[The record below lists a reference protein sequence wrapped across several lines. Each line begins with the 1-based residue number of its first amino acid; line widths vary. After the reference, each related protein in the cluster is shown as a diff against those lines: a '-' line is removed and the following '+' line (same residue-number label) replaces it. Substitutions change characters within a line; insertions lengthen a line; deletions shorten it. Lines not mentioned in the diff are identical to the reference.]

1 MKRTPLQRKTPLTSG
16 GQRRKRCPSCRVM
29 FVPSRSSQA
38 VCGEIECAIDHGQS
52 ERGQASA
59 RKALADVERRE
70 IKVRKEALKS
80 RGDYAK
86 EAQAVINR
94 YVRLRDAHL
103 GCISCDKPA
112 TWGGQWH
119 CSHFRSVGAAA
130 HLRFNLWNMNKS
142 CSQCNAHLS
151 GNIMVYRPRLVEKI
165 GAEKV
170 AWLERNQDLV
180 RHEIPYL
187 KRLKSVFTKK
197 AKRLEK
203 RYEGFGSCAAM

>member
-1 MKRTPLQRKTPLTSG
+1 MTIERKQPKPKTCRNPACRTS
-16 GQRRKRCPSCRVM
+16 
-29 FVPSRSSQA
+29 FVPQRLGQA
-38 VCGEIECAIDHGQS
+38 VCNYTCGLAIKDVNQ
-52 ERGQASA
+52 EKA
-59 RKALADVERRE
+59 RKSLAQVERRE
-70 IKVRKEALKS
+70 IKVRKEKLKS
-80 RGDYAK
+80 RADHAQ

-112 TWGGQWH
+112 SWGGQWH

-165 GAEKV
+165 GSEKV
-170 AWLERNQDLV
+170 EWLECNQELV
-180 RHEIPYL
+180 RHEIDYL
-187 KRLKSVFTKK
+187 KRVKAIFTKK
-197 AKRLEK
+197 CRRLEV
-203 RYEGFGSCAAM
+203 RIQCNAA

>member
-1 MKRTPLQRKTPLTSG
+1 MSLPAKQPKPKTCKNPD
-16 GQRRKRCPSCRVM
+16 CRAS
-29 FVPSRSSQA
+29 FVPQRLGQA
-38 VCGEIECAIDHGQS
+38 VCSPKC
-52 ERGQASA
+52 
-59 RKALADVERRE
+59 ALATVEAQKAKEKKSLAQAGRRD

-80 RGDYAK
+80 RADHAK
-86 EAQAVINR
+86 EAQTVINR

-170 AWLERNQDLV
+170 AWLECNQDLV

-203 RYEGFGSCAAM
+203 RYEGFVSCAAM

>member
-1 MKRTPLQRKTPLTSG
+1 MSLPTKQPKPKTC
-16 GQRRKRCPSCRVM
+16 KNKACAAK
-29 FVPSRSSQA
+29 FVPQRL
-38 VCGEIECAIDHGQS
+38 GQS
-52 ERGQASA
+52 VCSPKCALATKDVNQVKA
-59 RKALADVERRE
+59 RKALAQVERAE
-70 IKVRKEALKS
+70 IKVRKEKLKS
-80 RGDYAK
+80 RADHAK

-112 TWGGQWH
+112 SWGGQWH

-170 AWLERNQDLV
+170 AWLECNQDLV

-187 KRLKSVFTKK
+187 KRLKSVFAKK
-197 AKRLEK
+197 VKRLEK
-203 RYEGFGSCAAM
+203 RYEGVGSCAAM

>member
-1 MKRTPLQRKTPLTSG
+1 MTIERKQP
-16 GQRRKRCPSCRVM
+16 RPKKCRVATCRAS
-29 FVPSRSSQA
+29 FVPARIGQA
-38 VCGEIECAIDHGQS
+38 VCSPACAMIDAPRH
-52 ERGQASA
+52 EPKA
-59 RKALADVERRE
+59 RKALADIERRD
-70 IKVRKEALKS
+70 IKVRKEKLKI
-80 RGDYAK
+80 RADHAK

-112 TWGGQWH
+112 NWGGQWH

-151 GNIMVYRPRLVEKI
+151 GNIMGYRPRLVAKI
-165 GAEKV
+165 GQEKV
-170 AWLERNQDLV
+170 DWLECNQDLV

-187 KRLKSVFTKK
+187 KRLKAVFAKK
-197 AKRLEK
+197 CRRLEA
-203 RYEGFGSCAAM
+203 RIQCNAA

>member
-1 MKRTPLQRKTPLTSG
+1 MTIERKQPKPKTCKNPA
-16 GQRRKRCPSCRVM
+16 CRAS
-29 FVPSRSSQA
+29 FVPQRLGQA
-38 VCGEIECAIDHGQS
+38 VCSPKC
-52 ERGQASA
+52 
-59 RKALADVERRE
+59 ALATVEVQKAKEKKSLAQAGRRD

-80 RGDYAK
+80 RGDHAK

-170 AWLERNQDLV
+170 EWLECNQDLV

-187 KRLKSVFTKK
+187 KRLKAVFTKK
-197 AKRLEK
+197 AKRLEA
-203 RYEGFGSCAAM
+203 RIQCNAA

>member
-1 MKRTPLQRKTPLTSG
+1 MKRTPLQRKTPLKSG
-16 GQRRKRCPSCRVM
+16 AARRKRCPECRVM
-29 FVPSRSSQA
+29 FTPSRDTQA
-38 VCGEIECAIDHGQS
+38 VCGEIECAISYGKS
-52 ERGQASA
+52 EKGQASA
-59 RKALADVERRE
+59 KKALADVGRRE
-70 IKVRKEALKS
+70 IKVRKEALKT
-80 RGDYAK
+80 RADHAK
-86 EAQAVINR
+86 DAQTVINR

-112 TWGGQWH
+112 SWGGQWH

-170 AWLERNQDLV
+170 EWLECNQELV

-187 KRLKSVFTKK
+187 KRLKAVFTKK
-197 AKRLEK
+197 AKRLEA
-203 RYEGFGSCAAM
+203 RIQCNAA

>member
-1 MKRTPLQRKTPLTSG
+1 MTIERKQPKPKTCKNPA
-16 GQRRKRCPSCRVM
+16 CRAS
-29 FVPSRSSQA
+29 FVPQRLGQA
-38 VCGEIECAIDHGQS
+38 VCSPKCGLAIKEVNQ
-52 ERGQASA
+52 EKA
-59 RKALADVERRE
+59 RKSLAQVGRAD

-80 RGDYAK
+80 RGDHAK

-112 TWGGQWH
+112 TWRGQWH

-170 AWLERNQDLV
+170 EWLECNQDLV

-187 KRLKSVFTKK
+187 KRLKAVFTKK
-197 AKRLEK
+197 AKRLEA
-203 RYEGFGSCAAM
+203 RIQCNAA